1 MHVETDAIVISS
13 LKYRDSS
20 LIVRCYCKE
29 LGLRSFMLKGIL
41 AAKKR
46 AVYYTVKFENF
57 LSVVIVMLA
66 SIGILRT
73 VLQAIS

>member
-1 MHVETDAIVISS
+1 MS
-13 LKYRDSS
+13 
-20 LIVRCYCKE
+20 
-29 LGLRSFMLKGIL
+29 GLHITKNKFKVL

-46 AVYYTVKFENF
+46 SVDYMNKFENF

-66 SIGILRT
+66 TVGIFRT

>member
-1 MHVETDAIVISS
+1 MSGLHNRKN
-13 LKYRDSS
+13 KYE
-20 LIVRCYCKE
+20 V
-29 LGLRSFMLKGIL
+29 L

>member
-1 MHVETDAIVISS
+1 MS
-13 LKYRDSS
+13 
-20 LIVRCYCKE
+20 
-29 LGLRSFMLKGIL
+29 GLHIKKNEYKVL

-46 AVYYTVKFENF
+46 AVDYTVKFENF

>member
-1 MHVETDAIVISS
+1 MSGLHTRKN
-13 LKYRDSS
+13 KYK
-20 LIVRCYCKE
+20 V
-29 LGLRSFMLKGIL
+29 L
-41 AAKKR
+41 AVKKR
-46 AVYYTVKFENF
+46 AVDYTVKFENF

>member
-1 MHVETDAIVISS
+1 MSG
-13 LKYRDSS
+13 LYNRKNKYK
-20 LIVRCYCKE
+20 V
-29 LGLRSFMLKGIL
+29 L
-41 AAKKR
+41 AAKKT
-46 AVYYTVKFENF
+46 ALDYTVKFENF

>member
-1 MHVETDAIVISS
+1 MSGLYTIKN
-13 LKYRDSS
+13 KYN
-20 LIVRCYCKE
+20 V
-29 LGLRSFMLKGIL
+29 L

-46 AVYYTVKFENF
+46 AIDYTDKFENF

-66 SIGILRT
+66 IIGILRT

>member
-1 MHVETDAIVISS
+1 MSDLNTTKN
-13 LKYRDSS
+13 KYK
-20 LIVRCYCKE
+20 V
-29 LGLRSFMLKGIL
+29 L

-46 AVYYTVKFENF
+46 ALYYTDKFENF

-66 SIGILRT
+66 TIGIFRT

>member
-1 MHVETDAIVISS
+1 MSDLYTRKN
-13 LKYRDSS
+13 KYK
-20 LIVRCYCKE
+20 V
-29 LGLRSFMLKGIL
+29 L
-41 AAKKR
+41 AAKER
-46 AVYYTVKFENF
+46 AVEYTVKFENF

>member
-1 MHVETDAIVISS
+1 MS
-13 LKYRDSS
+13 
-20 LIVRCYCKE
+20 
-29 LGLRSFMLKGIL
+29 GLYTRKNKFKVL

-46 AVYYTVKFENF
+46 AVEYTVKFENF